1 MKEPK
6 GKKRQFDPMVFDGE
20 KDKNL
25 RIFEQIS
32 NKKAKLDVTKAV
44 GQQINAE
51 ERSASAQKFQ
61 KGKGGK
67 KGKGGGGKKGGK
79 GKGKGGGGKKSGGKK
94 SGGKKSCCNHA
105 SILKMKKCTAL
116 LRDKNLYLKSKSPGG
131 KATLGEALRTIQMR
145 VILSKICEFCY
156 IRPRWKLKLIL
167 CLKSVCLSAYRKCES
182 GLGPREND
190 GKLDPDPIPGTIK
203 CRGLIILRL
212 T

>member
-1 MKEPK
+1 
-6 GKKRQFDPMVFDGE
+6 MVFDGE

-67 KGKGGGGKKGGK
+67 KGKGGGKKGGKGGGK

-94 SGGKKSCCNHA
+94 SGGKK
-105 SILKMKKCTAL
+105 
-116 LRDKNLYLKSKSPGG
+116 
-131 KATLGEALRTIQMR
+131 
-145 VILSKICEFCY
+145 
-156 IRPRWKLKLIL
+156 
-167 CLKSVCLSAYRKCES
+167 
-182 GLGPREND
+182 
-190 GKLDPDPIPGTIK
+190 
-203 CRGLIILRL
+203 
-212 T
+212 

>member
-1 MKEPK
+1 MPYVTNPISRFLINFFKLKEGQDQDPFEKAIEEKRERVAKNELQRLRNIARAKKGVNVPAVGLAPMNPKESQSSDDLKKASQLATTSTASLGKFQDKLPKKLQKQVKEPK

-94 SGGKKSCCNHA
+94 SGGKK
-105 SILKMKKCTAL
+105 
-116 LRDKNLYLKSKSPGG
+116 
-131 KATLGEALRTIQMR
+131 
-145 VILSKICEFCY
+145 
-156 IRPRWKLKLIL
+156 
-167 CLKSVCLSAYRKCES
+167 
-182 GLGPREND
+182 
-190 GKLDPDPIPGTIK
+190 
-203 CRGLIILRL
+203 
-212 T
+212 